1 MRSVC
6 GGVGGTEAIRC
17 VLLRTLEA
25 VEGRLCLLEVL
36 EVIRRVLC
44 MLEAVEGEIC
54 LLEVLKVLEL
64 LGGDASCAAL
74 YSGGRRGRGG

>member
-1 MRSVC
+1 M
-6 GGVGGTEAIRC
+6 
-17 VLLRTLEA
+17 LLRMLEV

-54 LLEVLKVLEL
+54 LLEVLEL
-64 LGGDASCAAL
+64 LGGDAPCAAL
-74 YSGGRRGRGG
+74 HAGGRGG